1 MKTADDS
8 VKEKVRLDT
17 KLEAEA
23 AEFLVLD
30 HLLLNRI
37 SAFKAY
43 VNFPGYDL
51 IATNAD
57 NNSSARLQVKS
68 RYRTD
73 WDGFIIKN
81 LNCDFVIF
89 VALNRGYG
97 KQRKKSD
104 SGIAP
109 PEFYVLPIGWVESVR
124 DPDNAWGKIVKNRL
138 VGIEAFKDRWD
149 LISSYLAENSKAE
162 PRHALDRR

>member
-1 MKTADDS
+1 VKTPDGS
-8 VKEKVRLDT
+8 GEERLRLDT

-23 AEFLVLD
+23 AEFLVLG

-57 NNSSARLQVKS
+57 KNSSARLQVKS

-81 LNCDFVIF
+81 INCDFVIF

-97 KQRKKSD
+97 TPKKNGD
-104 SGIAP
+104 HGIAP
-109 PEFYVLPIGWVESVR
+109 PEFYVLPIEWVISVR
-124 DPDNAWGKIVKNRL
+124 DPKNAWGKIVRKRL
-138 VGIEAFKDRWD
+138 AGIETFKDRWD
-149 LISSYLAENSKAE
+149 LISSYLCKNWRAE
-162 PRHALDRR
+162 PCHAPDGP

>member
-1 MKTADDS
+1 METVADGM
-8 VKEKVRLDT
+8 KEKLRLDT

-23 AEFLVLD
+23 AEFLVLG
-30 HLLLNRI
+30 HLLLSRI
-37 SAFKAY
+37 PAFKAY

-81 LNCDFVIF
+81 LNCDFLIF

-97 KQRKKSD
+97 APKKNGD
-104 SGIAP
+104 LGIAP
-109 PEFYVLPIGWVESVR
+109 PDFYVLPIEWIESVR
-124 DPDNAWGKIVKNRL
+124 DPDNAWGKIIKKRL
-138 VGIEAFKDRWD
+138 AGIEVFKDRWD
-149 LISSYLAENSKAE
+149 LISSYLAKKTVTGS
-162 PRHALDRR
+162 ALGSGQ